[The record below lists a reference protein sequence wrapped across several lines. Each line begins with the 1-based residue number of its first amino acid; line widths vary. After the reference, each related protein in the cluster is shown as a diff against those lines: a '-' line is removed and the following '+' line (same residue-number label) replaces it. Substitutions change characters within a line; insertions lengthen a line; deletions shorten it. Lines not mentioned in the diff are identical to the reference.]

1 MSLTKATFSMITGA
15 VVNVLDYGANPD
27 GVTECSAEIQAAI
40 DAVSATGGTVFFPHG
55 IYLIDTTL
63 TVSGFTNLA
72 GERTTVS
79 TTGSQIKCNNSNINM
94 ILIPAGDWSITDL
107 VLNHNG
113 TVASG
118 TGDILQLGTGA
129 NFCSGGQL
137 TRVTFNAAPQTAVN
151 FYNAGDTILTDCRFE
166 SNIRALKAADV
177 VGSDIRIVNA
187 VFFACYEDVYATK
200 ALQWSFANCLFQL
213 TSTPGFANT
222 YSQYYGGTC
231 NSIVITGSIFDR
243 VGGPVLFDNGQHIVN
258 GNKFIQP
265 QREAVWL
272 RTNTNYCVV
281 ANNVMVDG
289 SQKTANSYSAILV
302 DSASAFNV
310 ISANSIVD
318 GFKYGVQ
325 ILSGATTNSVIGN
338 TITAMATASF
348 SNAGTNTT
356 VSGNNFGNQKS
367 QIGAA
372 GFYLP
377 SPLNAIQDNTG
388 MYGFVG
394 APSNADGSNGDFYF
408 RSDGGAGTTIY
419 QKRAGAWVGI
429 V

>member
-1 MSLTKATFSMITGA
+1 MLTKVSFSMITGA

-27 GVTECSAEIQAAI
+27 GVTECSAEIQDAL

-63 TVSGFTNLA
+63 TVAGFVNLV

-94 ILIPAGDWSITDL
+94 IEIPAGDWSITDL
-107 VLNHNG
+107 VLNHNA
-113 TVASG
+113 TVAPG
-118 TGDILQLGTGA
+118 TGDILKLGSGV
-129 NFCSGGQL
+129 NFCSGGQM
-137 TRVTFNAAPQTAVN
+137 TRVTFNSAPQTAVN

-166 SNIRALKAADV
+166 SNIYGLKAADV
-177 VGSDIRIVNA
+177 VGSDIRVVNA
-187 VFFACYEDVYATK
+187 VFYASYGDVYATQ
-200 ALQWSFANCLFQL
+200 ALQWSFSNCLFQL
-213 TSTPGFANT
+213 TGTPGFANN

-243 VGGPVLFDNGQHIVN
+243 VGGPILFENGQHIVN

-265 QREAVWL
+265 KREAVWL
-272 RTNTNYCVV
+272 KTDTNYCVIS
-281 ANNVMVDG
+281 NNVMVDG
-289 SQKTANSYSAILV
+289 SQKTANSYDGIFV
-302 DSASAFNV
+302 DSASEFNV
-310 ISANSIVD
+310 ISGNSLVD
-318 GFKYGVQ
+318 GFRYGINVA
-325 ILSGATTNSVIGN
+325 SGAISNSVLGN
-338 TITAMATASF
+338 TVTAMATGSF
-348 SNAGTNTT
+348 TNAGTST
-356 VSGNNFGNQKS
+356 VVQSNNFGNQKS

-377 SPLNAIQDNTG
+377 SPANAIQDNTG

-394 APSNADGSNGDFYF
+394 APSNSNGSNGDFYF

-419 QKRAGAWVGI
+419 QKRAGSWVGI